1 MAIGRAPA
9 GPQGSRLRPGPVD
22 FGRRASLIGMDHTAP
37 LPIPAAPLHWGM
49 NGRRALC
56 AGAVLVVGL
65 VGATGLAGTLATRG
79 TAAPISGSQSSSSHG
94 TALYS
99 VGAPAEAALPRSFR
113 GTAASGSADFST
125 AGPVVNGGARVPAPP
140 SASAA
145 GGGALI
151 EETGAIT
158 EIVPG
163 ADIQS
168 DTTAV
173 MDLVV
178 AYNGFVASTQT
189 QTASPGSPGQST
201 VTLQVPEASFDQ
213 VLNAVKVYG
222 RVASLTTQATD
233 VTGQYVDLQAQITA
247 LQDSRQEYLTIMTKA
262 TTIGGI
268 LSVQS
273 QLDTLQ
279 SQLDQLQG
287 QLRLLNN
294 ETTYATL
301 AVTVTQ
307 KVVVAAP
314 PRPQSGL
321 DKAWHGAVSGFVAGT
336 EGVVRLAGPILF
348 ALLLAL
354 ALFAVGR
361 TAWRFGRRRP
371 ERAA

>member
-1 MAIGRAPA
+1 
-9 GPQGSRLRPGPVD
+9 
-22 FGRRASLIGMDHTAP
+22 MDHIAP
-37 LPIPAAPLHWGM
+37 LPVPAAPTHWDVT
-49 NGRRALC
+49 GRRALC

-65 VGATGLAGTLATRG
+65 VGATGLAGAVATRG
-79 TAAPISGSQSSSSHG
+79 TTATLSGSQSSGSHG
-94 TALYS
+94 TALYA
-99 VGAPAEAALPRSFR
+99 VGAPAAAALPRSFR
-113 GTAASGSADFST
+113 ASVVGGTAGLSGG
-125 AGPVVNGGARVPAPP
+125 AGPVVNGGAQASALP

-145 GGGALI
+145 DGGPLI

-158 EIVPG
+158 DVVPG
-163 ADIQS
+163 ADVQS

-173 MDLVV
+173 MNLVA
-178 AYNGFVASTQT
+178 AYGGFVASTQT
-189 QTASPGSPGQST
+189 QTASPGSPAQST

-213 VLNAVKVYG
+213 VLNSVKGYG

-247 LQDSRQEYLTIMTKA
+247 LQDSRQQYLTIMTKA

-307 KVVVAAP
+307 KVVAPPP

-321 DKAWHGAVSGFVAGT
+321 DKAWHGAVNGFVAGG

-348 ALLLAL
+348 ALLLGV
-354 ALFAVGR
+354 ALFAIGR
-361 TAWRFGRRRP
+361 TAWRLGRRRP
-371 ERAA
+371 PRAA